1 VNVLDA
7 EASLLNGKK
16 KADYE
21 APLRT
26 VGIELIVDLIEGLA
40 YLVLVDP
47 TSASSKAVKAKKL
60 GVEVISEDQLLAL
73 IG

>member
-16 KADYE
+16 NADYE